1 MHLLPS
7 SLTRFEIQQGQ
18 GRIQVHRLTIDGESQ
33 QQFALLLVQLLFVDV
48 VQQVTSNVSCPDVS
62 IDWFFEKSSQAEIAI
77 AQQRCQQGQG
87 KSMTLALF
95 NNGAQLRLC
104 CIDS

>member
-1 MHLLPS
+1 MHLLLGL
-7 SLTRFEIQQGQ
+7 LTRFEIQQGQ
-18 GRIQVHRLTIDGESQ
+18 DRIQVHRLAIDGESQ
-33 QQFALLLVQLLFVDV
+33 QQFALLLVQLLFMDV
-48 VQQVTSNVSCPDVS
+48 VQQVTRDVSRPDMS

-77 AQQRCQQGQG
+77 AQQRCQQSQG

-104 CIDS
+104 RIDS